1 MKVLVCID
9 GEPHTTRA
17 IEHAISLGLSRPAE
31 VTALHVVDPWLKQ
44 FYNEIY
50 AQGRKQYLEYVD
62 ACLQENAERV
72 RKDFGEMSLAKGLK
86 AGFTVRYGTGP
97 RKYLAEVVRLCP
109 DLSSPGTSL
118 LPLGQVP
125 VPEPAATPGAKGR
138 RETSLISIKGSREIN
153 RGYEAQNSGLGRS
166 INSTRETVEFTSRL
180 RKPF

>member
-72 RKDFGEMSLAKGLK
+72 RKDFDEMCLAKGLK
-86 AGFTVRYGTGP
+86 AGFRVRYGEPATEI
-97 RKYLAEVVRLCP
+97 LAEVRRSAP
-109 DLSSPGTSL
+109 DLLITGSKSL
-118 LPLGQVP
+118 TAWGRFRSRNLPRRLSTRV
-125 VPEPAATPGAKGR
+125 GR
-138 RETSLISIKGSREIN
+138 KTSLISIKASDNSI
-153 RGYEAQNSGLGRS
+153 EATEPQKVDWPLDQ
-166 INSTRETVEFTSRL
+166 STA
-180 RKPF
+180 KQ